1 MKVNQREFNIK
12 NNFYVIR
19 SAVHTDAKNLSEV
32 RWQIDGE
39 TQNLDRE
46 QGEAILDEQEF
57 EKLIE
62 ADNINDKNLFLVAVV
77 DDKIVGFSRCEGN
90 RLKRFSHKVEFG
102 VGVLQE
108 YWGYSIGKNLLK
120 ESLAWCDMNG
130 LRKVTLTVLESN
142 KKAIALYEKFGF
154 KTEGILE
161 NDKMFAD
168 GTFQSTVVMGRFK

>member
-1 MKVNQREFNIK
+1 MKVNQREFNVK
-12 NNFYVIR
+12 GNLYFIR

-39 TQNLDRE
+39 TKNLDRE
-46 QGEAILDEQEF
+46 RGEAFIDEQEF

-62 ADNINDKNLFLVAVV
+62 EDTVNDKNLFLVAVI
-77 DDKIVGFSRCEGN
+77 DEKIVGFSRCEGN
-90 RLKRFSHKVEFG
+90 GLKRFSHKVEFG

-108 YWGYSIGKNLLK
+108 YWGYGIGQNLLN
-120 ESLAWCDMNG
+120 ESLAWCDTYG
-130 LRKVTLTVLESN
+130 IRKVTLTVLESN

-161 NDKMFAD
+161 NDKMFAN
-168 GTFQSTVVMGRFK
+168 GTFQSTVIMGRFK